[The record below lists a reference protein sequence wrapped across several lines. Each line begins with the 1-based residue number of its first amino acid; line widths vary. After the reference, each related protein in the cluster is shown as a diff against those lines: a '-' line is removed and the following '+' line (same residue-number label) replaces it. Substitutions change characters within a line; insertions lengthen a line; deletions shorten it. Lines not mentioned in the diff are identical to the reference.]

1 MKGKTVL
8 VTGAT
13 QGIGKV
19 TALELAKLGASVAI
33 TARDRARGEAVAEE
47 IKDKAGAA
55 VELHLCDFASQADIR
70 RFADEFTKKHPKL
83 DVLVNNAGA
92 INMER
97 RLTRDGLEM
106 TFAVNHLGYFL
117 LTHLLLPSLE
127 AAAPSRIVNVA
138 SDAHS
143 RSHIDFDDLQGERH
157 FAGFRAYGQSKLANI
172 LYTYELARRLEGKGV
187 TANCLHPGVVAT
199 GFGRNDKSWLSFAI
213 KLVAPFFLTPEEG
226 AKTSIYLASSP
237 EVANVSGKYF
247 AKSKEKK
254 SNRESYDRD
263 VGRRLWELSEKL
275 TGLDKPGT

>member
-19 TALELAKLGASVAI
+19 TALELARMGASVAV
-33 TARDRARGEAVAEE
+33 TARDRARGEATAEE

-70 RFADEFTKKHPKL
+70 RFAAEFLAKHDKL

-97 RLTRDGLEM
+97 RLTPDGIEM

-117 LTHLLLPSLE
+117 LTHLLLPALE
-127 AAAPSRIVNVA
+127 AAAPSRIVVVA
-138 SDAHS
+138 SDAHA
-143 RSHIDFDDLQGERH
+143 RGHIDFDDLMGEKSY
-157 FAGFRAYGQSKLANI
+157 AGFRAYGQSKLANI
-172 LYTYELARRLEGKGV
+172 LFTYELARRLDGKRV

-199 GFGRNDKSWLSFAI
+199 GFGRNDKSWLSYGI

-226 AKTSIYLASSP
+226 AQTSIYLASSP
-237 EVANVSGKYF
+237 DVEGTTGKYF

-263 VGRRLWELSEKL
+263 VQRRLWEVSEKL